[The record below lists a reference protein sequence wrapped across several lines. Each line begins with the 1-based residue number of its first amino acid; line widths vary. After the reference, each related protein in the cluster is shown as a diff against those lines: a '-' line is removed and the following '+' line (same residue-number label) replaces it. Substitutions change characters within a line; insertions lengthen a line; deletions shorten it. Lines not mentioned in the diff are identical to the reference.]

1 MRQETHT
8 SGALA
13 RHLPTFLIV
22 LMAIQ
27 PLMDILSFWTDRLCC
42 ASPCSPLCACSG
54 L

>member
-27 PLMDILSFWTDRLCC
+27 PLMDTAFWLDKKELCPQPFQQ
-42 ASPCSPLCACSG
+42 A
-54 L
+54 